1 MKKIL
6 YILITIPFISF
17 AQITVTQVNL
27 PAIGDTVITS
37 VDSSGNFT
45 PGSSGVN
52 QNWNFSNLAG
62 GIDMVLGFI
71 DPAITPYSSTF
82 PGSNLCVKIDANSF
96 YYLKTNVNGLS
107 SVGFVDMGSVY
118 PWNKMLL
125 PTPLNYLDTITYNQ
139 VLYEFDTVISPPI
152 PAILA
157 GIPGPYVIDSIKQ
170 VMGSEDQYIVDAWGQ
185 IQLPNGTFDALRVFE
200 TSYEYESVSYRLK
213 DTLTGVY
220 SWLQDPNS
228 SAIYWN
234 ESRYSFRTND
244 STVNWSLA
252 VMEADSLGNTYGDV
266 EYYLGNSINNI
277 VISPPI
283 VDVDKIV
290 DVSCNGY
297 ADGFIMLD
305 IFGTAAPLS
314 FSWVGPNNFSSNNQ
328 DIFNLDAGNYTVTV
342 IDTNGNSTT
351 QTYIIYEPTALIAS
365 INQSGIN
372 LTVNVNGGTPP
383 YSYLW
388 STGTPDTL
396 STLTP
401 SANGLYMCDV
411 TDKAGCQVTTTFNV
425 INIPSSISDINS
437 NKKIVRV
444 VDLIGRED
452 NRLNNGF
459 LLYYFDDGTIE
470 KKILIE

>member
-6 YILITIPFISF
+6 FILIVIPFISF

-37 VDSSGNFT
+37 FDSSGNFT

-52 QNWNFSNLAG
+52 QNWNFTNLSG
-62 GIDMVLGFI
+62 GIDMVLGFV
-71 DPAITPYSSTF
+71 DPAITPYSSAF
-82 PGSNLCVKIDANSF
+82 PGSNLCVKIDVNSF

-107 SVGFVDMGSVY
+107 SVGFVDMGSIY
-118 PWNKMLL
+118 PWSKMLL
-125 PTPLNYLDTITYNQ
+125 PTPLNYLDTIIYNQ

-152 PAILA
+152 PAIFA
-157 GIPGPYVIDSIKQ
+157 GIPGPYIIDSIKQ
-170 VMGSEDQYIVDAWGQ
+170 VVGSEDQYIVDAWGQ

-200 TSYEYESVSYRLK
+200 TSHEYESVSYRLI
-213 DTLTGVY
+213 DTLTGVAN
-220 SWLQDPNS
+220 WLQDPSS

-252 VMEADSLGNTYGDV
+252 VMEADSLGNAYGDV
-266 EYYLGNSINNI
+266 EYYLGNSLNNI

-283 VDVDKIV
+283 VDIDKIV

-305 IFGTAAPLS
+305 IFGTAAPFS
-314 FSWVGPNNFSSNNQ
+314 FSWVGPNNFSSTNQ
-328 DIFNLDAGNYTVTV
+328 DIFNLDVGNYTVTV
-342 IDTNGNSTT
+342 TDTNGNSIT
-351 QTYIIYEPTALIAS
+351 QTYIIDEPTALIAS

-372 LTVNVNGGTPP
+372 LLVNVNGGTPP

-388 STGTPDTL
+388 NTGFPDTL
-396 STLTP
+396 STLIP
-401 SANGLYMCDV
+401 LVNGLYTCDI
-411 TDKAGCQVTTTFNV
+411 TDKVGCQTIATFNV
-425 INIPSSISDINS
+425 ANIPSNVVEINS
-437 NKKIVRV
+437 DKKILQI
-444 VDLIGRED
+444 VDLLGRKD
-452 NRLNNGF
+452 NRLSNGV
-459 LLYYFDDGTIE
+459 LLYYFQDGTIE
-470 KKILIE
+470 KRIFIE